1 MVHYTYLGQCCF
13 LLEFDGTRIVTDPH
27 FSELRDCPRNYPA
40 PCTLAEL
47 APDAVIISHSHIDHL
62 DPLTL
67 APYIQA
73 GGQATIHAPA
83 PECGHLARLDAPR
96 IGHAR
101 AEQPF
106 TVGNVTITPIPCAH
120 MELHQD
126 EQGDYRELSYLLSG
140 GGKTVFFGGDMSLY
154 PGLEE
159 RLAQQPIDL
168 LLLPVNGWDEDRL
181 SRNIIGNITETE
193 AAALAAKLG
202 VPYVPMHHDLYS
214 YNGCAIEDV
223 AAAAEAA
230 GATLLQPGVN
240 HRCVLD

>member
-83 PECGHLARLDAPR
+83 PECGHPGTAGRAPYW
-96 IGHAR
+96 
-101 AEQPF
+101 
-106 TVGNVTITPIPCAH
+106 PC
-120 MELHQD
+120 
-126 EQGDYRELSYLLSG
+126 
-140 GGKTVFFGGDMSLY
+140 
-154 PGLEE
+154 PG
-159 RLAQQPIDL
+159 R
-168 LLLPVNGWDEDRL
+168 
-181 SRNIIGNITETE
+181 
-193 AAALAAKLG
+193 AALHRGQCHHHAHPLRPHGAASG
-202 VPYVPMHHDLYS
+202 R
-214 YNGCAIEDV
+214 
-223 AAAAEAA
+223 A
-230 GATLLQPGVN
+230 G
-240 HRCVLD
+240 